1 LKDIKIIK
9 NSDIYFLFIVEY
21 YIIKKDL
28 LRIRIKSKKKYENYK
43 DITIFLYEKGIIEQK
58 YILKIT

>member
-1 LKDIKIIK
+1 MKDIKIIK